1 MIVRAFDKLPKCEFY
16 SAVLIKAN
24 DQMGPP
30 PPHLSSRPRKAS
42 GPRRQ
47 SQFALILDTAE
58 VILAHPQSESQNCF
72 LACCEHILASGGP

>member
-30 PPHLSSRPRKAS
+30 STPPLFQTGSHQVQEGKSIRSH
-42 GPRRQ
+42 
-47 SQFALILDTAE
+47 LDTAE
-58 VILAHPQSESQNCF
+58 VFWLILKVSHNTVSSLP
-72 LACCEHILASGGP
+72 